1 MAINKFAVVKFK
13 DQQYYAPEDGVIE
26 VDKISGEKG
35 TKVTFDE
42 VLLLV
47 DKDKIEVGMPLVKGA
62 KVEAEILEQ
71 KRGEKVT
78 TLTYKAK
85 SRYRKKSGQRA
96 YITVLKINK
105 IG

>member
-1 MAINKFAVVKFK
+1 MAINKFAVVKYK
-13 DQQYYAPEDGVIE
+13 DQQYYTPENGVIE
-26 VDKISGEKG
+26 VDKIPGEQGAKIS
-35 TKVTFDE
+35 FDE

-47 DKDKIEVGMPLVKGA
+47 DKDKIEVGTPVVKGA

-71 KRGEKVT
+71 KRGEKVST
-78 TLTYKAK
+78 FTYKAK
-85 SRYRKKSGQRA
+85 SRYRKRSGQRA